1 MLKYI
6 IKRLGLSIIILVGV
20 SMIIYFLVR
29 LMPTDYLE
37 NSFSAQLGQG
47 TITMEQINDFKAL
60 YGLADNSFLGI
71 LKGYFGWLGNLF
83 KGDLGTSFIYKKD
96 VSSIIAENMWI

>member
-47 TITMEQINDFKAL
+47 TITMEQINDLKL
-60 YGLADNSFLGI
+60 YMVLQIIHFRNSKRVFWMAR
-71 LKGYFGWLGNLF
+71 K
-83 KGDLGTSFIYKKD
+83 FI
-96 VSSIIAENMWI
+96 